1 MSDMPTKKNP
11 FAELLQSKKFIVL
24 VVGLLAS
31 ISSKIGLNLPDDVLH
46 DIVNL
51 CMTYIVAQGAV
62 DVGGALASSK
72 KAAATPATPTPTTP
86 TPGETP

>member
-1 MSDMPTKKNP
+1 MSDTPTKKNP

-31 ISSKIGLNLPDDVLH
+31 ISSKLGLNLPDDVLH
-46 DIVNL
+46 DFVNL
-51 CMTYIVAQGAV
+51 CIAYIVAQGAV
-62 DVGGALASSK
+62 DVGGAIRGSK
-72 KAAATPATPTPTTP
+72 PSAPPVAPPPTTP